1 MDNIKDKI
9 TEIRK
14 KIDAMSVRERV
25 ILTATLV
32 TGVWILCI
40 VALIEPLMNARTE
53 HQKEISSMNLEKM
66 EAESTLKILK
76 IEYSVDPNKKP
87 RERLRELTHQL
98 RRIEGDIQ
106 NKSQHLVPASK
117 TAKVLQEMLETQ
129 TGLYLSSLEKLEPVA
144 VPIIDGDP
152 ADSKNQDKSVAE
164 IAQAIQSQDLDH
176 VKALMA
182 VVQSSDP
189 FLNQLENQT
198 AVYKHGVKMELQG
211 QFLDVLEYLVALEKM
226 NWKVYWKSFH
236 YTTDAYPVGKAS
248 FVIETLGFENGWIGV

>member
-1 MDNIKDKI
+1 MDTIKDKI
-9 TEIRK
+9 SEIRK
-14 KIDAMSVRERV
+14 KIDTMSVRERI
-25 ILTATLV
+25 ILTALLV
-32 TGVWILCI
+32 TGLWILCI
-40 VALIEPLMNARTE
+40 VVLIEPLMNARTE

-152 ADSKNQDKSVAE
+152 EDEEYKTPDPLAVKIYKKYEPIKMTEQMLEPEQIKKLLAYIKEQSKGKTAKGKILE
-164 IAQAIQSQDLDH
+164 
-176 VKALMA
+176 VK
-182 VVQSSDP
+182 
-189 FLNQLENQT
+189 
-198 AVYKHGVKMELQG
+198 
-211 QFLDVLEYLVALEKM
+211 
-226 NWKVYWKSFH
+226 
-236 YTTDAYPVGKAS
+236 
-248 FVIETLGFENGWIGV
+248 